1 MLVAPSLRY
10 GIATAEDI
18 AGMTG
23 LQVMQALIDG
33 KLPAPP
39 IAQTLSFWLVEVGDG
54 VAVFEG
60 ETGPHVLNPLGIVHG
75 GWALTLI
82 DSATGCAGHTLLPP
96 GVGYTSV
103 ETKANFTRP
112 IKQDTGRVRAEGR
125 VVNRGRQIMTA
136 EAHIF
141 DSDGRLL
148 AHGTST
154 LMVLG
159 GAEGVTEYVMAPPV
173 REDSEAVKPLAPCGS
188 SAFTRRP
195 PKTTACACWST
206 DCGRAAL
213 PKTRRTSTNG
223 SRTSRQATRCAG
235 AFTAIRRCGRSLSPR
250 MAANSRKSRQ
260 RPRSRTCEP
269 WLANSKS
276 RSFMP
281 RGTKTT
287 TMPPH

>member
-1 MLVAPSLRY
+1 MQVSSSLRY
-10 GIATAEDI
+10 GVAKPDEI

-54 VAVFEG
+54 LAVFEG

-96 GVGYTSV
+96 GVGYTSI

-112 IKQDTGRVRAEGR
+112 IRRDTGRVRAEGR
-125 VVNRGRQIMTA
+125 VVNRGRRIMTA
-136 EAHIF
+136 EARIL
-141 DSDGRLL
+141 DAERRLL

-159 GAEGVTEYVMAPPV
+159 GG
-173 REDSEAVKPLAPCGS
+173 
-188 SAFTRRP
+188 
-195 PKTTACACWST
+195 
-206 DCGRAAL
+206 
-213 PKTRRTSTNG
+213 
-223 SRTSRQATRCAG
+223 
-235 AFTAIRRCGRSLSPR
+235 
-250 MAANSRKSRQ
+250 
-260 RPRSRTCEP
+260 
-269 WLANSKS
+269 
-276 RSFMP
+276 MP
-281 RGTKTT
+281 
-287 TMPPH
+287 

>member
-1 MLVAPSLRY
+1 MQVPSSLRY
-10 GIATAEDI
+10 GVAKPDEI

-54 VAVFEG
+54 LAVFEG

-112 IKQDTGRVRAEGR
+112 IRQDTGRVRAEGR
-125 VVNRGRQIMTA
+125 VVSRGRQIMTA
-136 EAHIF
+136 EARIL
-141 DSDGRLL
+141 DAERRLL

-159 GAEGVTEYVMAPPV
+159 GGKA
-173 REDSEAVKPLAPCGS
+173 
-188 SAFTRRP
+188 
-195 PKTTACACWST
+195 
-206 DCGRAAL
+206 
-213 PKTRRTSTNG
+213 
-223 SRTSRQATRCAG
+223 
-235 AFTAIRRCGRSLSPR
+235 
-250 MAANSRKSRQ
+250 
-260 RPRSRTCEP
+260 
-269 WLANSKS
+269 
-276 RSFMP
+276 
-281 RGTKTT
+281 
-287 TMPPH
+287 

>member
-10 GIATAEDI
+10 GVATPQQI

-23 LQVMQALIDG
+23 LQVLQALIDG

-54 VAVFEG
+54 SAVFEG
-60 ETGPHVLNPLGIVHG
+60 ETGPHMLNPLGIVHG

-125 VVNRGRQIMTA
+125 VVSRGRQIITA
-136 EAHIF
+136 EARIL
-141 DSDGRLL
+141 DADKRLL

-159 GAEGVTEYVMAPPV
+159 
-173 REDSEAVKPLAPCGS
+173 S
-188 SAFTRRP
+188 
-195 PKTTACACWST
+195 PKA
-206 DCGRAAL
+206 
-213 PKTRRTSTNG
+213 
-223 SRTSRQATRCAG
+223 
-235 AFTAIRRCGRSLSPR
+235 
-250 MAANSRKSRQ
+250 
-260 RPRSRTCEP
+260 
-269 WLANSKS
+269 
-276 RSFMP
+276 
-281 RGTKTT
+281 
-287 TMPPH
+287 